1 MKILLLS
8 IAILL
13 TSCTTQR
20 ITCWDMNGVIT
31 YMGEF
36 DQENKYLYTVNMGDS
51 VRDFYFKGQCLM
63 DELTRT
69 QYLHIFLPIVVDSA
83 V

>member
-8 IAILL
+8 ITILL

-20 ITCWDMNGVIT
+20 ITCWDKNGVIT
-31 YMGEF
+31 YVGEF

-51 VRDFYFKGQCLM
+51 VRDFYFKDQCLM
-63 DELTRT
+63 DEL
-69 QYLHIFLPIVVDSA
+69 DA
-83 V
+83 